1 MDVVFRLLS
10 ELRLV
15 LVAVALVCCAAF
27 LFTGFASWR
36 ELRRVV
42 FKLERS
48 TLSANALSAWFRA
61 AICAA
66 IGLAVW
72 LVTGDDVSR
81 SGSDLRDNPLAA
93 VPTPTLVRNEPTP
106 LPTADLSSLALAAL
120 PTEAAL
126 AVSATLPA
134 VAPTL
139 PPLPSDTPLPLPS
152 PLPTQLPLPSPLP
165 TQLPLPS
172 PLPTQ
177 PPPQAQLPNVVI
189 ATETPTPELIP
200 LLPQPSPTPQPAASE
215 LMIADCPHPA
225 ARIVSPVAGETVTG
239 IYVVRGTA
247 EFPGGLGR
255 YKLEILRPNVPGWA
269 FLWENYNAV
278 KDGVLMPR
286 FDAGLFSPGIYTLR
300 LSLIDSA
307 GQETGIYCSVQ
318 IRIP

>member
-48 TLSANALSAWFRA
+48 TLIANALSAWFRA

-72 LVTGDDVSR
+72 LVTSDDVSR
-81 SGSDLRDNPLAA
+81 SGADLRDNPLAA
-93 VPTPTLVRNEPTP
+93 APTPMLVRNEPTP
-106 LPTADLSSLALAAL
+106 LPTADLSSLALVAL
-120 PTEAAL
+120 PTAPAEAAL
-126 AVSATLPA
+126 AIPATPPA
-134 VAPTL
+134 AAPTL

-152 PLPTQLPLPSPLP
+152 PLPTQPLLPLSPPSPLP
-165 TQLPLPS
+165 TQS
-172 PLPTQ
+172 
-177 PPPQAQLPNVVI
+177 PPQAQLPNVVM

-200 LLPQPSPTPQPAASE
+200 LLPQFSPTPQPAVSE
-215 LMIADCPHPA
+215 LMIADCPYPA

-255 YKLEILRPNVPGWA
+255 YKIEILRPNVPGWA

-278 KDGVLMPR
+278 RDGVLMPR